1 MLIQFNKRF
10 PQFTNLLTETLMTN
24 SNPYVQQILEQ
35 GKEPSRNP
43 APKRQFPTTIFGR
56 TFNTEEEYQE
66 ALHEFLNGN

>member
-1 MLIQFNKRF
+1 
-10 PQFTNLLTETLMTN
+10 MTN

-43 APKRQFPTTIFGR
+43 GAKRQFPVTIFGR